1 MHSSKKGGVLK
12 MEIIKENKFQQ
23 QEEVVLEEKK
33 SFFKRIFLAKDE
45 EKNKFNSISKPA
57 NIALNILF
65 GALAAMCIIP
75 FIFVII
81 ISFTSEQSLQ
91 MNGYKFWPEEWSL
104 NAYKYIFGAGGTG
117 PQIFKAY
124 GITILVT
131 ISGTLLGLVIMTS
144 FAYAL
149 SRKNF
154 AYRKFFTKLIF
165 IPMLFS
171 WGMVASYL
179 VNTRFLGIKN
189 TLWALILPIC
199 VSSFHIIILRTFF
212 KTTVPDAIVE
222 SAKIDGASELTVFTR
237 IVLPIS
243 LPAIATIG
251 LFLTLGFW
259 NDWFNAMLYIDRS
272 ALVPLQYLLIKIEG
286 TMEFLA
292 NNAAMLGTDGV
303 SVANNLPKD
312 TAKMAIVVITTL
324 PIVFAYPFFQKYFV
338 SGLTV
343 GAVKE

>member
-1 MHSSKKGGVLK
+1 
-12 MEIIKENKFQQ
+12 MEMLKENKLQHENNQ
-23 QEEVVLEEKK
+23 KENK
-33 SFFKRIFLAKDE
+33 SFINKFFSVLLAGKDE
-45 EKNKFNSISKPA
+45 EKNKFNSVSKLT
-57 NIALNILF
+57 NVVLNILF
-65 GALAAMCIIP
+65 ATLAALCIIP
-75 FIFVII
+75 FIFVVI

-91 MNGYKFWPEEWSL
+91 INGYRFWPEEWSL
-104 NAYKYIFGAGGTG
+104 DAYKYIFGAGGTG
-117 PQIFKAY
+117 PQIFRAY

-131 ISGTLLGLVIMTS
+131 ITGTILGLIIMTS

-154 AYRKFFTKLIF
+154 AYRKFYTKLIF

-171 WGMVASYL
+171 GGMVASYL

-189 TLWALILPIC
+189 TIFALILPIC
-199 VSSFHIIILRTFF
+199 VSSFNIIILRTFF

-222 SAKIDGASELTVFTR
+222 SAKIDGASELTIFTR

-259 NDWFNAMLYIDRS
+259 NDWFNAMLYIDKS
-272 ALVPLQYLLIKIEG
+272 SLIPLQYLLIKIEG

-292 NNAAMLGTDGV
+292 NNAAMLGTDGIM
-303 SVANNLPKD
+303 AAANLPKD

>member
-1 MHSSKKGGVLK
+1 
-12 MEIIKENKFQQ
+12 
-23 QEEVVLEEKK
+23 
-33 SFFKRIFLAKDE
+33 
-45 EKNKFNSISKPA
+45 
-57 NIALNILF
+57 
-65 GALAAMCIIP
+65 
-75 FIFVII
+75 
-81 ISFTSEQSLQ
+81 
-91 MNGYKFWPEEWSL
+91 MNGYRFWPEEWSL
-104 NAYKYIFGAGGTG
+104 DAYKYIFGAGGTG
-117 PQIFKAY
+117 PQIFRAY

-131 ISGTLLGLVIMTS
+131 ITGTILGLIIMTS

-154 AYRKFFTKLIF
+154 AYRKFYTKLIF

-171 WGMVASYL
+171 GGMVASYL

-189 TLWALILPIC
+189 TIFALILPIC

-259 NDWFNAMLYIDRS
+259 NDWFNAMLYIDKS
-272 ALVPLQYLLIKIEG
+272 SLIPLQYLLIKIEG

-292 NNAAMLGTDGV
+292 NNAAMLGTDGIM
-303 SVANNLPKD
+303 AAANLPKD

>member
-1 MHSSKKGGVLK
+1 MNMEMLK
-12 MEIIKENKFQQ
+12 DNEFQQ
-23 QEEVVLEEKK
+23 DIVDVEKK
-33 SFFKRIFLAKDE
+33 SLFKKFFSASKDE
-45 EKNKFNSISKPA
+45 EKNKFNSISKPT
-57 NIALNILF
+57 NVLLNILF
-65 GALAAMCIIP
+65 ATLAALCVIP
-75 FIFVII
+75 FILVVI
-81 ISFTSEQSLQ
+81 ISFTNEHSLQ

-104 NAYKYIFGAGGTG
+104 DAYRYIFGSGGTG
-117 PQIFKAY
+117 PQIFRAY

-131 ISGTLLGLVIMTS
+131 ISGTIVGLMIMTS

-171 WGMVASYL
+171 GGMVASYL

-189 TLWALILPIC
+189 TIFALILPIC

-222 SAKIDGASELTVFTR
+222 SAKIDGASEMTVFTR

-259 NDWFNAMLYIDRS
+259 NDWFNAMLYIDKN
-272 ALVPLQYLLIKIEG
+272 ALVPLQYLLIRIEG
-286 TMEFLA
+286 TMEFLT
-292 NNAAMLGTDGV
+292 NNAAMLGTDGIEA
-303 SVANNLPKD
+303 SQNLPKD